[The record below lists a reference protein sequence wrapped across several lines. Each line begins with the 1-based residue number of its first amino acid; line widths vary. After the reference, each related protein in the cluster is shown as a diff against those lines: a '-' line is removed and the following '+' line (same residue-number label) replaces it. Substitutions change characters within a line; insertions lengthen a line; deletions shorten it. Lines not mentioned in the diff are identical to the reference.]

1 MSMRI
6 VSSKEGHDESHIDDM
21 KLRTKFWNDVNEVT
35 IRLTKSTEIEIVLN
49 AKVNFFNFPLNI
61 RQHEKILGSKTKL
74 DKHTV
79 RRLTMHYFERL
90 KGVT

>member
-1 MSMRI
+1 MSMGI

-35 IRLTKSTEIEIVLN
+35 IRLTKSTNTESVLT

-61 RQHEKILGSKTKL
+61 GRHDKILGSMNKP

-79 RRLTMHYFERL
+79 QHWTMHSFERL